1 MNYLLKLLFLLVLF
15 LKVGLFS
22 SSAQKK
28 PNLLYIITDEHNF
41 RTIGAYRELL
51 SKEEA
56 FMWGSTV
63 VETPNLD
70 YLAHNGAILTS
81 MYAAS
86 PSCTPSRAAM
96 FTGSYPHTVK
106 MPKNGYVLDHNIAT
120 LADVLV
126 ENGYETGYT
135 GKLHLIGHP
144 KPNWSPEYSYGFQ
157 HKKYMFNGG
166 HWKKFEL
173 DNLGNPKV
181 GSVNAKGE
189 PNTKLNGADEKS
201 FATDWLTDRALEFID
216 SKKDSKAPFFQVI
229 SFPDPHTNNTVRAPY
244 DTMYNSKDIELPK
257 TFSLTFDTD
266 KPGWWNPEL
275 DFAANK
281 KSNKKKKKDENEH
294 TDSGKFKKGYTPE
307 KIKTKLKSDITQ
319 YFGMV
324 KCIDDNIGKIIH
336 RLKKNGQLENT
347 IIIFSSDHGDLLGE
361 YGRDNKG
368 VPQEG
373 SAKIPFIVYY
383 PNLIKPGTIVNKAAN
398 NTDLMDTALALMDVT
413 DFDPNTTEGR
423 DISPWLLGKEKESLE
438 DITFVT
444 YQWWT
449 AVITDR
455 YKLIL
460 DKGMT
465 KPWLIDLEKNPDEL
479 TNFIDD
485 QAYQPIVKKLA
496 KALKEY
502 GKKHKDPVVLDAK
515 INSQLNKLI

>member
-1 MNYLLKLLFLLVLF
+1 MNHLIKALLLSTMFFMSGVVK
-15 LKVGLFS
+15 S
-22 SSAQKK
+22 NAQKK

-51 SKEEA
+51 SKEQA
-56 FMWGSTV
+56 NMWGDMV

-106 MPKNGYVLDHNIAT
+106 MPKNGYVLDHNIPT

-126 ENGYETGYT
+126 KNGYATGYT

-144 KPNWSPEYSYGFQ
+144 KPMWNPEYGYGFQ

-173 DNLGNPKV
+173 NQDGTPKV
-181 GSVNAKGE
+181 GSVNSKGE

-201 FATDWLTDRALEFID
+201 FATDWLTDRALEFFD
-216 SKKDSKAPFFQVI
+216 EQKGKSKPFFEVV
-229 SFPDPHTNNTVRAPY
+229 SFPDPHTSNIVRAPY
-244 DTMYNSKDIELPK
+244 NKMYDIKKVKLPK
-257 TFSLTFDTD
+257 TFNLDYN
-266 KPGWWNPEL
+266 KELPAWKNPEL
-275 DFAANK
+275 DFAVNK
-281 KSNKKKKKDENEH
+281 KSKEK
-294 TDSGKFKKGYTPE
+294 KFKKEYTPE
-307 KIKTKLKSDITQ
+307 KAKRKLKKDITQ

-324 KCIDDNIGKIIH
+324 KCIDDNIGKMIQ
-336 RLKKNGQLENT
+336 RLKKNGQLDNT
-347 IIIFSSDHGDLLGE
+347 IIIFTSDHGDLLGE

-368 VPQEG
+368 VPQEA

-383 PNLIKPGTIVNKAAN
+383 PKAIKAGTVIDKAAN
-398 NTDLMDTALALMDVT
+398 NTDFMDTALNLMGVSN
-413 DFDPNTTEGR
+413 FDPATTDGR
-423 DISPWLLGKEKESLE
+423 DISDWLRGKKNETLA
-438 DITFVT
+438 DMTFVS

-449 AVITDR
+449 SVMTDR

-460 DKGMT
+460 DKSKT
-465 KPWLIDLEKNPDEL
+465 TPWLIDLKENPDEMVNYINHKEYKKVL
-479 TNFIDD
+479 T
-485 QAYQPIVKKLA
+485 KLA

-502 GKKHKDPVVLDAK
+502 GAKYKDPIVQDER
-515 INSQLNKLI
+515 IQDQLEKLI